1 MNGDGKGTGGM
12 GARMAIAL
20 CCLAGCNAGPGASTP
35 PATSTAM
42 PSTVRD
48 AVRVATDC
56 SGAQRD
62 IVTLPGGERMLRVSL
77 GNGFS
82 HVVVGKMGEDGKASV
97 SCVDNAPA
105 AESFLAGNKQ
115 GEDQ

>member
-1 MNGDGKGTGGM
+1 MNGDVKRAGGM
-12 GARMAIAL
+12 AARMAVAL
-20 CCLAGCNAGPGASTP
+20 CWLSGCNAGPGASAP
-35 PATSTAM
+35 PASSTAV

-48 AVRVATDC
+48 AVRVVTDR

-62 IVTLPGGERMLRVSL
+62 VVALPSGERMRRVSL
-77 GNGFS
+77 GNGFT
-82 HVVVGKMGEDGKASV
+82 HVVVGKMGPDGKPSV

-115 GEDQ
+115 GDDQ

>member
-48 AVRVATDC
+48 AVRVATDRWGR
-56 SGAQRD
+56 SETSSRSPA
-62 IVTLPGGERMLRVSL
+62 VSECF
-77 GNGFS
+77 G
-82 HVVVGKMGEDGKASV
+82 
-97 SCVDNAPA
+97 
-105 AESFLAGNKQ
+105 
-115 GEDQ
+115 